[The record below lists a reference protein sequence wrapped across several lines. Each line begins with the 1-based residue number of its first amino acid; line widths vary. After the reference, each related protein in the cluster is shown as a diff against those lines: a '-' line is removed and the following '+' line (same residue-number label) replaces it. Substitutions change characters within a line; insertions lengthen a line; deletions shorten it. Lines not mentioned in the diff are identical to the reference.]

1 MSVFICSS
9 FFSSLLR
16 YGSSDGAGR
25 EDIAM
30 ATVECGADRAR
41 AEKVR
46 RPARGGGT
54 KPALHRIRE
63 VRRQQRVSLRS
74 ASRRMG
80 LPARVLRAQESVSAN
95 LRISDL
101 QRWQAALD
109 VPIADLLVESSECL
123 SRPVLDRARLV
134 RLMKTAAAIRELARS
149 RRIAR
154 LAEMLSEQLVEIMP
168 ELKEVAPWHSVGQ
181 RRTLDEYGRIVE
193 RQIPVRWL
201 SESARQND

>member
-1 MSVFICSS
+1 
-9 FFSSLLR
+9 
-16 YGSSDGAGR
+16 
-25 EDIAM
+25 M
-30 ATVECGADRAR
+30 ATVECSADRAQ
-41 AEKVR
+41 AAKVR

-54 KPALHRIRE
+54 KPPLHRIRE

-80 LPARVLRAQESVSAN
+80 LPARVLRAQESESAN

-134 RLMKTAAAIRELARS
+134 KLMKTAAAIRQLARS
-149 RRIAR
+149 RRITR

-168 ELKEVAPWHSVGQ
+168 ELEQVAPWHSVGQ

-201 SESARQND
+201 TEPTRQND

>member
-1 MSVFICSS
+1 MSAFICSS

-16 YGSSDGAGR
+16 YGSPDGASR
-25 EDIAM
+25 EGIAM

-54 KPALHRIRE
+54 KPALHRIRQ

-80 LPARVLRAQESVSAN
+80 LPARVLRAQESESAN

-168 ELKEVAPWHSVGQ
+168 ELKQVAPWHSVGQ